1 MIFGFTDDMHQDL
14 LNYYKTKTDN
24 YFEYALVLPLHS
36 LPSKNIFPSKGMLTN
51 YHKDL
56 FRYVGKKEN

>member
-1 MIFGFTDDMHQDL
+1 MHQDL

-24 YFEYALVLPLHS
+24 YFEYALVLQLHS
-36 LPSKNIFPSKGMLTN
+36 LPSKNIFPSKRMLTH

-56 FRYVGKKEN
+56 FRYVGKKEK